1 MVQTRL
7 LASLPCKSFSS
18 VVIISHHLPPLPIQH
33 SKAHRHIILRRHL
46 HTSAHLH
53 MREGRGIAYGRGGS
67 GARLARAV
75 KMPLLFFPRALAIS
89 AVPPARYCSQKGNTK
104 TRADWRKWDESF
116 LHSCQVA
123 RPVSLVVEGLR
134 KKIRDVRNRPSRL
147 VLAFLLILGIDERFC
162 FWVRP

>member
-1 MVQTRL
+1 MLSSFPTIFSLSPSSTPRL
-7 LASLPCKSFSS
+7 TGTSSFA
-18 VVIISHHLPPLPIQH
+18 VICT
-33 SKAHRHIILRRHL
+33 HL
-46 HTSAHLH
+46 HTCTCEKEEASLTAVAVAAHASLV
-53 MREGRGIAYGRGGS
+53 
-67 GARLARAV
+67 RL
-75 KMPLLFFPRALAIS
+75 KCHYFFFPRALAIS

-147 VLAFLLILGIDERFC
+147 VLAMLLIVGIDERFC